1 MIVGMVGGGSC
12 GEYNIQMMRVLSLM
26 DELGDGLLEI
36 HFPEQVDCP
45 VPVDKEL
52 ASEIVYL
59 IFVIFPFTK

>member
-1 MIVGMVGGGSC
+1 
-12 GEYNIQMMRVLSLM
+12 M